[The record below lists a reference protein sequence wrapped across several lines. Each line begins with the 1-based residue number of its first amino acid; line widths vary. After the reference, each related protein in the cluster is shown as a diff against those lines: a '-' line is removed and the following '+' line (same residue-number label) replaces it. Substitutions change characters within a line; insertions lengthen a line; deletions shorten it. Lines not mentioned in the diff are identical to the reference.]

1 MGTMLDLQGWGSTV
15 EEVAYELQP
24 QLQVLPSCQCLTR
37 PTSLQCRQLHPSHQK
52 MSKSLIHRAISHHLI
67 LAVEILWLISDIYSV
82 TLAPNTICGT

>member
-52 MSKSLIHRAISHHLI
+52 MSKSLIHRCQMSLDTDH
-67 LAVEILWLISDIYSV
+67 VWKRLWGFRHQMKLF
-82 TLAPNTICGT
+82 PFMP